1 MEPTYAVTVDD
12 IECAY
17 FDQVEKLCDFGSR
30 NRETIGQLVW
40 AFFHYWAYRHDYTN
54 TVISVRTGS
63 LLSKRTKDW
72 TRRIGN
78 DRHLICIEDPFDIS
92 HDLGRVVDKFSI
104 KVLREEFERAAE
116 IMQYDPN
123 PCATLFEPYIAS

>member
-1 MEPTYAVTVDD
+1 MS
-12 IECAY
+12 ECFPLCLFY
-17 FDQVEKLCDFGSR
+17 SKL
-30 NRETIGQLVW
+30 E
-40 AFFHYWAYRHDYTN
+40 
-54 TVISVRTGS
+54 
-63 LLSKRTKDW
+63 KDW

-78 DRHLICIEDPFDIS
+78 DRHLICIEDPFEVT

-123 PCATLFEPYIAS
+123 PCVKLFEPYVPS